1 MNQYM
6 FLQLRT
12 FILLFAMFTV
22 FNLHAAEQN
31 NPLIQSEAID
41 EENLDAS
48 GKQVVAPEQANEN
61 LNAIVKEA
69 EKIKQDIIK
78 INQELYHFQEA
89 LLYPANT
96 QLAIFL
102 SYAENSAFVLDSIE
116 ITLDGQLV
124 SSALYRDTEVEALK
138 KGGIQRVYLGSLSD
152 GKHKLSMQFNGQ
164 GQNDRYFRRKKIL
177 SFVKEEQAR
186 YIQLIVSDNNST
198 GEPIFKVKQW

>member
-1 MNQYM
+1 MNYYM
-6 FLQLRT
+6 FLQFRT
-12 FILLFAMFTV
+12 FILLFALLSAFSLQAV
-22 FNLHAAEQN
+22 EQGSASASSDSVDEESLDATG
-31 NPLIQSEAID
+31 NPVKPSEA
-41 EENLDAS
+41 
-48 GKQVVAPEQANEN
+48 VNEN
-61 LNAIVKEA
+61 LNAIVSEA
-69 EKIKQDIIK
+69 EKIKQEIIK
-78 INQELYHFQEA
+78 INQDLYRFQES

-102 SYAENSAFVLDSIE
+102 SYAENSSFVLDSIE

-124 SSALYRDTEVEALK
+124 SSALYRETEVEALK

-177 SFVKEEQAR
+177 SFIKEEKAR

-198 GEPIFKVKQW
+198 GEPVFKVKQW

>member
-1 MNQYM
+1 M
-6 FLQLRT
+6 FLQFRT
-12 FILLFAMFTV
+12 FILLFALLSAFSLQAV
-22 FNLHAAEQN
+22 EQGSASASSDSVDEESLDATG
-31 NPLIQSEAID
+31 NPVKPSEA
-41 EENLDAS
+41 
-48 GKQVVAPEQANEN
+48 VNEN
-61 LNAIVKEA
+61 LNAIVSEA
-69 EKIKQDIIK
+69 EKIKQEIIK
-78 INQELYHFQEA
+78 INQDLYRFQES

-102 SYAENSAFVLDSIE
+102 SYAENSSFVLDSIE

-124 SSALYRDTEVEALK
+124 SSALYRETEVEALK

-177 SFVKEEQAR
+177 SFIKEEKAR

-198 GEPIFKVKQW
+198 GEPVFKVKQW